1 MLPKVIA
8 YVKWFDE
15 TKYMSFIY
23 PFCGLLKQYDK
34 IWEKIS
40 NIMQKGFGS
49 QPVYNEKYL
58 KTKIRFYNNKINTNF
73 HDNDI
78 PKEYSHYVCLS
89 VILIDSVFK
98 MSKNY
103 HPQAF
108 LEECK
113 YVLKKNKMGKF
124 INKELEIFSDESDEE

>member
-1 MLPKVIA
+1 M
-8 YVKWFDE
+8 
-15 TKYMSFIY
+15 
-23 PFCGLLKQYDK
+23 LKQYDK

-49 QPVYNEKYL
+49 EPV
-58 KTKIRFYNNKINTNF
+58 YNNKINTNF
-73 HDNDI
+73 HDNEI
-78 PKEYSHYVCLS
+78 PKEYSHCVCLS